1 MAVYFAPPKQNNLS
15 TLGIIDLLG
24 KYIVNPMM
32 ERSADARKV
41 EQARQLESDKR
52 AYQQGL
58 IDRLVAGANQN
69 LPAGVGDA
77 LAAII
82 GLGGNPQ
89 QAQDYFM
96 PKPLEVDYGDRKTV
110 YRRSPFDTTDI
121 TGQVGM
127 SPKDA
132 GTLELDKG
140 KLALEDWYKKQQ
152 IANERARTG
161 IMAQNANREQWG
173 MMPGYTD
180 ENGNPVYINPQTGAT
195 RGVAG
200 VKPIQVPRDPL
211 DVYQKLATI
220 IGLLG
225 KGGGG
230 GDSLLGGS
238 GGGVSPGVIDM
249 VTKSLL
255 NEVGIGPQ
263 PAPAPAP
270 NPAPSSPKGGKASP
284 ETKYKGQVTMADIDA
299 KAKAYGM
306 TREAVMAD
314 AEKQGYQII
323 K

>member
-1 MAVYFAPPKQNNLS
+1 MAVYFEPKRQDY

-24 KYIVNPMM
+24 RHVLGPMM

-52 AYQQGL
+52 AYQQSMM
-58 IDRLVAGANQN
+58 DRLVAGANQN
-69 LPAGVGDA
+69 LPAGVGDV

-127 SPKDA
+127 SPKNA
-132 GTLELDKG
+132 GDLDIAKQN
-140 KLALEDWYKKQQ
+140 LTNDRWYKEQQ
-152 IANERARTG
+152 VANERARTG
-161 IMAQNANREQWG
+161 IMAQNTNREQWG

-180 ENGNPVYINPQTGAT
+180 ENGNPVYVNPRTGAT

-200 VKPIQVPRDPL
+200 VKPIQQPRDPL
-211 DVYQKLATI
+211 EVYQKLATVI
-220 IGLLG
+220 SLLG
-225 KGGGG
+225 KGGGGG

-238 GGGVSPGVIDM
+238 GGGVSPAVIDM
-249 VTKSLL
+249 VTKGLL

-270 NPAPSSPKGGKASP
+270 NPGKSR
-284 ETKYKGQVTMADIDA
+284 GVLTMADIDA
-299 KAKAYGM
+299 KAEANGM
-306 TREAVMAD
+306 TREAVLAD
-314 AEKQGYQII
+314 AQKQGYQII

>member
-1 MAVYFAPPKQNNLS
+1 MAVYFEPKRQDY
-15 TLGIIDLLG
+15 TLGIVDMLGRYLLG
-24 KYIVNPMM
+24 PMM

-41 EQARQLESDKR
+41 EQARQLEADKR
-52 AYQQGL
+52 AYQQGM
-58 IDRLVAGANQN
+58 IERLVAGANQN

-89 QAQDYFM
+89 QVQDYFI

-132 GTLELDKG
+132 GNLDIAKQN
-140 KLALEDWYKKQQ
+140 LTNDRWYKEQQ
-152 IANERARTG
+152 VANERARTG
-161 IMAQNANREQWG
+161 IMARNANREQWG

-180 ENGNPVYINPQTGAT
+180 ENGNPVYVNPQTGAT

-200 VKPIQVPRDPL
+200 VKPIQQPRDPL
-211 DVYQKLATI
+211 EVYQKLATI
-220 IGLLG
+220 ISLLG

-230 GDSLLGGS
+230 GVDNLFEGSGGGGVDNLFEGS
-238 GGGVSPGVIDM
+238 GGGVSPVVIDM
-249 VTKSLL
+249 ITKGLL

-263 PAPAPAP
+263 PAPAPTP
-270 NPAPSSPKGGKASP
+270 NPGKSR
-284 ETKYKGQVTMADIDA
+284 GVLTMADIDA
-299 KAKAYGM
+299 KAKKNGM
-306 TREAVMAD
+306 TREAVLAD
-314 AEKQGYQII
+314 AQKQGYQII

>member
-24 KYIVNPMM
+24 KYLVNPMM

-41 EQARQLESDKR
+41 EQARQLEADKR
-52 AYQQGL
+52 AYQQSMM
-58 IDRLVAGANQN
+58 DRLVAGANQN

-132 GTLELDKG
+132 GNLDIAKQN
-140 KLALEDWYKKQQ
+140 LTNDRWYKEQQ
-152 IANERARTG
+152 VANERARTG

-180 ENGNPVYINPQTGAT
+180 ENGNPVYVNPRTGAT

-200 VKPIQVPRDPL
+200 VKPIQQPRDPL
-211 DVYQKLATI
+211 EVYQKLATI
-220 IGLLG
+220 ISLLG
-225 KGGGG
+225 KGGGGG

-238 GGGVSPGVIDM
+238 GGGVSPAVIDM
-249 VTKSLL
+249 VTKGLL
-255 NEVGIGPQ
+255 DEVGIGPQ
-263 PAPAPAP
+263 PTPAPAP
-270 NPAPSSPKGGKASP
+270 NPGKSR
-284 ETKYKGQVTMADIDA
+284 GVLTMADIDA
-299 KAKAYGM
+299 KAKKNGM
-306 TREAVMAD
+306 TREAVLED
-314 AEKQGYQII
+314 AQKQGYQII

>member
-24 KYIVNPMM
+24 KYLVNPMM

-41 EQARQLESDKR
+41 EQARQLEADKR

-132 GTLELDKG
+132 GGLELDKG

-161 IMAQNANREQWG
+161 IMAQNANRGQWG

-180 ENGNPVYINPQTGAT
+180 ENGNPVYVNPQTGAT

-211 DVYQKLATI
+211 DVYLKLATI
-220 IGLLG
+220 LG
-225 KGGGG
+225 SLSKGGGG

-263 PAPAPAP
+263 PAPAPAS
-270 NPAPSSPKGGKASP
+270 NPGKSLG
-284 ETKYKGQVTMADIDA
+284 TLTMADIDA

-306 TREAVMAD
+306 TREAVLAD

>member
-24 KYIVNPMM
+24 KYLVNPMI

-41 EQARQLESDKR
+41 EQARQLEADKR

-211 DVYQKLATI
+211 DVYLKLATI
-220 IGLLG
+220 LSSLS

-270 NPAPSSPKGGKASP
+270 NHGKSPG
-284 ETKYKGQVTMADIDA
+284 TLTMADIDA

-306 TREAVMAD
+306 TREAVLAD

>member
-1 MAVYFAPPKQNNLS
+1 
-15 TLGIIDLLG
+15 
-24 KYIVNPMM
+24 
-32 ERSADARKV
+32 
-41 EQARQLESDKR
+41 
-52 AYQQGL
+52 
-58 IDRLVAGANQN
+58 
-69 LPAGVGDA
+69 
-77 LAAII
+77 
-82 GLGGNPQ
+82 LGGNPQ

-132 GTLELDKG
+132 GGLELDKG

-180 ENGNPVYINPQTGAT
+180 ENGNPVYVNPQTGAT

-238 GGGVSPGVIDM
+238 GGGGVPPAVIDII
-249 VTKSLL
+249 TKGLL
-255 NEVGIGPQ
+255 GEVGLGPQ

-270 NPAPSSPKGGKASP
+270 NPGKSPG
-284 ETKYKGQVTMADIDA
+284 TLTMADIDA
-299 KAKAYGM
+299 KAKANGM
-306 TREAVMAD
+306 TREAVLAD
-314 AEKQGYQII
+314 AQKQGYQII

>member
-89 QAQDYFM
+89 QAQDYFI

-132 GTLELDKG
+132 GNLDIAKQN
-140 KLALEDWYKKQQ
+140 LTNDRWYKEQQ
-152 IANERARTG
+152 VANERARTG
-161 IMAQNANREQWG
+161 IMAQNANRGQWG

-180 ENGNPVYINPQTGAT
+180 ENGNPVYVNPQTGAT

-200 VKPIQVPRDPL
+200 VKPIQQPRDPL
-211 DVYQKLATI
+211 EVYQKLATI
-220 IGLLG
+220 ISLLG

-238 GGGVSPGVIDM
+238 GGGGVSPGVIDM

-270 NPAPSSPKGGKASP
+270 NPGKSSG
-284 ETKYKGQVTMADIDA
+284 TLTMADIDA

-306 TREAVMAD
+306 TREAVLAD
-314 AEKQGYQII
+314 AQKQGYQII

>member
-1 MAVYFAPPKQNNLS
+1 MAVYFAPHKQNNLS

-24 KYIVNPMM
+24 KYLVNPMI

-41 EQARQLESDKR
+41 EQARQLEADKR

-211 DVYQKLATI
+211 DVYLKLATI
-220 IGLLG
+220 LSSLS

-270 NPAPSSPKGGKASP
+270 NHGKSPG
-284 ETKYKGQVTMADIDA
+284 TLTMADIDA

-306 TREAVMAD
+306 TREAVLAD

>member
-24 KYIVNPMM
+24 KYLVNPMI

-41 EQARQLESDKR
+41 EQARQLEADKR

-132 GTLELDKG
+132 GGLELDKG

-211 DVYQKLATI
+211 DVYLKLATI
-220 IGLLG
+220 LSSLS

-270 NPAPSSPKGGKASP
+270 NHGKSPG
-284 ETKYKGQVTMADIDA
+284 TLTMADIDA

-306 TREAVMAD
+306 TREAVLAD

>member
-24 KYIVNPMM
+24 KYLVNPMM

-41 EQARQLESDKR
+41 EQARQLEADKR

-132 GTLELDKG
+132 GGLELDKG

-211 DVYQKLATI
+211 DVYLKLATI
-220 IGLLG
+220 LSSLS

-270 NPAPSSPKGGKASP
+270 NPGKSPG
-284 ETKYKGQVTMADIDA
+284 TLTMADIDA
-299 KAKAYGM
+299 KAKAHGM
-306 TREAVMAD
+306 TREAVLAD
-314 AEKQGYQII
+314 AQKQGYQII

>member
-24 KYIVNPMM
+24 KYLVNPMI

-41 EQARQLESDKR
+41 EQARQLEADKR

-89 QAQDYFM
+89 QAQDYFI

-132 GTLELDKG
+132 GDLELDKG

-195 RGVAG
+195 RGIAG

-220 IGLLG
+220 LGLLG

-238 GGGVSPGVIDM
+238 GGGVSPGVIDII
-249 VTKSLL
+249 TKSLL

-270 NPAPSSPKGGKASP
+270 NPGKSPG
-284 ETKYKGQVTMADIDA
+284 TLTMADIDA

-306 TREAVMAD
+306 TREAVLAD
-314 AEKQGYQII
+314 AQKQGYQII

>member
-41 EQARQLESDKR
+41 EQARQLEADKR

-132 GTLELDKG
+132 GGLELDKG

-211 DVYQKLATI
+211 DVYLKLATI
-220 IGLLG
+220 LG
-225 KGGGG
+225 SLSKGGGG

-270 NPAPSSPKGGKASP
+270 NPGKSSG
-284 ETKYKGQVTMADIDA
+284 TLTMADIDA

-306 TREAVMAD
+306 TREAVLAD

>member
-24 KYIVNPMM
+24 KYLVNPMI

-41 EQARQLESDKR
+41 EQARQLEADKR

-132 GTLELDKG
+132 GGLELDKG

-161 IMAQNANREQWG
+161 IMAQNANRGQWG

-211 DVYQKLATI
+211 DVYLKLATI
-220 IGLLG
+220 LSSLS

-270 NPAPSSPKGGKASP
+270 NPGKSPG
-284 ETKYKGQVTMADIDA
+284 TLTMADIDA

-306 TREAVMAD
+306 TREAVLAD

>member
-58 IDRLVAGANQN
+58 MDRLVAGANQN

-132 GTLELDKG
+132 GGLELDKG

-220 IGLLG
+220 IGLLS
-225 KGGGG
+225 KGGG

-249 VTKSLL
+249 VIKSLL

-270 NPAPSSPKGGKASP
+270 NPGKSPG
-284 ETKYKGQVTMADIDA
+284 TLTMADIDA
-299 KAKAYGM
+299 KAKAHGM
-306 TREAVMAD
+306 TREAVLAD
-314 AEKQGYQII
+314 AQKQGYQII

>member
-58 IDRLVAGANQN
+58 MDRLVAGANQN

-132 GTLELDKG
+132 GGLELDKG

-211 DVYQKLATI
+211 DVYLKLATI
-220 IGLLG
+220 LSSLS

-270 NPAPSSPKGGKASP
+270 NHGKSPG
-284 ETKYKGQVTMADIDA
+284 TLTMADIDA

-306 TREAVMAD
+306 TREAVLAD
-314 AEKQGYQII
+314 AQKQGYQII

>member
-1 MAVYFAPPKQNNLS
+1 
-15 TLGIIDLLG
+15 
-24 KYIVNPMM
+24 
-32 ERSADARKV
+32 
-41 EQARQLESDKR
+41 
-52 AYQQGL
+52 
-58 IDRLVAGANQN
+58 
-69 LPAGVGDA
+69 
-77 LAAII
+77 
-82 GLGGNPQ
+82 
-89 QAQDYFM
+89 M

-132 GTLELDKG
+132 GGLDIAKQN
-140 KLALEDWYKKQQ
+140 LTNDRWYKEQQ
-152 IANERARTG
+152 VANERARTG

-211 DVYQKLATI
+211 DVYLKLATI
-220 IGLLG
+220 LSSLS

-249 VTKSLL
+249 VIKSLL

-270 NPAPSSPKGGKASP
+270 NPGKSSG
-284 ETKYKGQVTMADIDA
+284 TLTMADIDA

-306 TREAVMAD
+306 TREAVLAD
-314 AEKQGYQII
+314 AQKQGYQII

>member
-24 KYIVNPMM
+24 KYLVNPMM

-132 GTLELDKG
+132 GGLELDKG

-180 ENGNPVYINPQTGAT
+180 ENGNPVYVNPQTGAT

-211 DVYQKLATI
+211 DVYLKLATI
-220 IGLLG
+220 LG
-225 KGGGG
+225 SLSKGGGG

-263 PAPAPAP
+263 PAPAPAS
-270 NPAPSSPKGGKASP
+270 NPGKSLG
-284 ETKYKGQVTMADIDA
+284 TLTMADIDA

-306 TREAVMAD
+306 TREAVLAD

>member
-24 KYIVNPMM
+24 KYLVNPMM

-41 EQARQLESDKR
+41 EQARQLEADKR

-132 GTLELDKG
+132 GGLELDKG

-173 MMPGYTD
+173 IMPGYTD

-211 DVYQKLATI
+211 DVYLKLATI
-220 IGLLG
+220 LG
-225 KGGGG
+225 SLSKGGGG

-270 NPAPSSPKGGKASP
+270 NPGKSPG
-284 ETKYKGQVTMADIDA
+284 TLTMADIDA
-299 KAKAYGM
+299 KAKAHGM
-306 TREAVMAD
+306 TREAVLAD

>member
-24 KYIVNPMM
+24 KYLVNPMM

-41 EQARQLESDKR
+41 EQARQLEADKR

-132 GTLELDKG
+132 GGLELDKG

-161 IMAQNANREQWG
+161 IMAQNANRGQWG

-180 ENGNPVYINPQTGAT
+180 ENGNPVYVNPQTGAT

-211 DVYQKLATI
+211 DVYLKLATI
-220 IGLLG
+220 LSSLS

-270 NPAPSSPKGGKASP
+270 NPGKSSG
-284 ETKYKGQVTMADIDA
+284 TLTMADIDA

-306 TREAVMAD
+306 TREAVLAD

>member
-24 KYIVNPMM
+24 KYLVNPMM

-41 EQARQLESDKR
+41 EQTRQLESDKR
-52 AYQQGL
+52 AYQQGMM
-58 IDRLVAGANQN
+58 DRLVAGANQN

-132 GTLELDKG
+132 GGLELDKG

-180 ENGNPVYINPQTGAT
+180 ENGNPVYINPETGAT

-220 IGLLG
+220 IDLLS

-270 NPAPSSPKGGKASP
+270 NPGKSSG
-284 ETKYKGQVTMADIDA
+284 TLTMADIDA
-299 KAKAYGM
+299 KAKANGM
-306 TREAVMAD
+306 TREAVLAD
-314 AEKQGYQII
+314 AQKQGYQII

>member
-24 KYIVNPMM
+24 KYLVNPMI

-41 EQARQLESDKR
+41 EQARQLEADKR

-132 GTLELDKG
+132 GGLELDKG

-211 DVYQKLATI
+211 DVYLKLATI
-220 IGLLG
+220 LSSLS

-270 NPAPSSPKGGKASP
+270 NPGKSPG
-284 ETKYKGQVTMADIDA
+284 TLTMADIDA

-306 TREAVMAD
+306 TREAVLAD

>member
-24 KYIVNPMM
+24 KYLVNPMM

-41 EQARQLESDKR
+41 EQTRQMQAEERS
-52 AYQQGL
+52 YQEQMM
-58 IDRLVAGANQN
+58 DRMVNGANAAN
-69 LPAGVGDA
+69 LPPGWGDIFA
-77 LAAII
+77 SVYAMK
-82 GLGGNPQ
+82 GNPQ
-89 QAQDYFM
+89 QLQGFVVPQAHD
-96 PKPLEVDYGDRKTV
+96 VNYGDRITT
-110 YRRSPFDTTDI
+110 YRQNPWETGET
-121 TGQVGM
+121 TGQIGL
-127 SPKDA
+127 SPKEA

-180 ENGNPVYINPQTGAT
+180 ENGNPVYVNPQTGAT

-200 VKPIQVPRDPL
+200 VKPIQAPQDPL
-211 DVYQKLATI
+211 EAYQKLATI
-220 IGLLG
+220 ISLLG

-238 GGGVSPGVIDM
+238 GGGGVPPAVIDII
-249 VTKSLL
+249 TKGLL
-255 NEVGIGPQ
+255 GEVGLGPQ

-270 NPAPSSPKGGKASP
+270 NPGKSPG
-284 ETKYKGQVTMADIDA
+284 TLTMADIDA
-299 KAKAYGM
+299 KAKANGM
-306 TREAVMAD
+306 TREAVLAD
-314 AEKQGYQII
+314 AQKQGYQII